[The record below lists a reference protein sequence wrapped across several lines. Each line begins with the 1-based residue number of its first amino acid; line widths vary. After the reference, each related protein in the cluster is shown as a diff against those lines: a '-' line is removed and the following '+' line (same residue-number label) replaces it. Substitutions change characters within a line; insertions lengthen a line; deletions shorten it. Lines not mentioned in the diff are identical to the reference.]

1 MSQTE
6 HHDPFEEMEK
16 AVDIVN
22 DSLHSHSKVAATIY
36 GKTTNG
42 EPFSLS
48 SVNYWPDEIYRR
60 IGPETRIG
68 DSSGTVHAETACLLK
83 APYTKDAAICVTD
96 LFCPNCAKNMAEAG
110 IQKIYIDH
118 KGFEKDFAQRRG
130 THFQN
135 MSLRICEQAGIEVY
149 KINRKEKTI
158 ENIFIPPAD
167 FSPEEDSPV
176 DLSKCEPEDFIDF
189 VKSKK
194 ETQFNRRFAIGL
206 GRNVDGKIFALTAR
220 SHPSIGFTHYKNKG
234 EIYNTD
240 GKYSFI
246 LEPINRVL
254 MNASRFGLTLIE
266 RGIYSSRVPTSRE
279 QVDLAGADVKE
290 IYLGNNARARDE
302 QALHAMKLL
311 EFHDILIYTPVE

>member
-1 MSQTE
+1 MYKE
-6 HHDPFEEMEK
+6 AMEK

-206 GRNVDGKIFALTAR
+206 VRPKRDAFIRTRF
-220 SHPSIGFTHYKNKG
+220 IG
-234 EIYNTD
+234 
-240 GKYSFI
+240 
-246 LEPINRVL
+246 
-254 MNASRFGLTLIE
+254 SR
-266 RGIYSSRVPTSRE
+266 
-279 QVDLAGADVKE
+279 
-290 IYLGNNARARDE
+290 
-302 QALHAMKLL
+302 MKLYL
-311 EFHDILIYTPVE
+311 PSVL